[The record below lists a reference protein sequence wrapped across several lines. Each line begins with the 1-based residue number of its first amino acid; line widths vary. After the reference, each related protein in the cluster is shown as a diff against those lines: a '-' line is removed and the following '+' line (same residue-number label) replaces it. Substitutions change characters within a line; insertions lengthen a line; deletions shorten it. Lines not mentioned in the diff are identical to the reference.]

1 MTAIHDIIRL
11 GKWSG
16 EELDRLIRA
25 SSLIDDPGLRIAMIS
40 KEFLGVP
47 YAAST
52 LVGGCETEEAFVI
65 DLEGMD
71 CFTFLDYVEGMR
83 ISHAF
88 AEFRKNVAHV
98 RYSEGRIS
106 YEGRNHFFTDWI
118 WENAGLV
125 YDATGEA
132 GGGKARRALK
142 MLNVREDDSSL
153 LPGIEP
159 KEREIA
165 YIPAGAI
172 DQTIADR
179 LKTGDYVGMY
189 TTAPGLDVSHVG
201 IFIRNDT
208 GIYLRHA
215 SSAEDARRVI
225 DQPFVAYTAQRPGI
239 VVLRPKPIDG

>member
-47 YAAST
+47 YAGST
-52 LVGGCETEEAFVI
+52 LKGDYETEEAFVI

-118 WENAGLV
+118 GENAGLV

-132 GGGKARRALK
+132 GGGEARRVLK
-142 MLNVREDDSSL
+142 MLNVREDGSSL

-165 YIPAGAI
+165 YIPTGAI
-172 DQTIADR
+172 DVNR
-179 LKTGDYVGMY
+179 LKTGDYAGMY
-189 TTAPGLDVSHVG
+189 TTVPGLDVSHVG

-225 DQPFVAYTAQRPGI
+225 DQPFVAYTQGKPGI
-239 VVLRPKPIDG
+239 VVLRPKPIRE